1 MAEISKSLEEGALI
15 IYPTETLYGIG
26 CDALAPGD
34 PMGKI
39 ARLKRRQAERPF
51 IFLVPDIPYLEE
63 NGISIP
69 PAGQR
74 LMERFW
80 PGPLT
85 LILPVPPASPL
96 AGIAFQ
102 GGLAVRVSPHPFVRT
117 LFRHR
122 RFPLV
127 STSANLSGAP
137 EDNARDPGKIEE
149 TFSGTTAFFINA
161 GPLPVTPPS
170 TLVNMC
176 GSSLELVREGKVS
189 FMDIAMISSLC

>member
-1 MAEISKSLEEGALI
+1 MAEISKRLGEGALI

-26 CDALAPGD
+26 SDALAPGD

-39 ARLKRRQAERPF
+39 ARLKRRPAERPF

-63 NGISIP
+63 NGIPIP
-69 PAGQR
+69 PAGRR

-85 LILPVPPASPL
+85 LILPVPPTSPL
-96 AGIAFQ
+96 AGLAFQ
-102 GGLAVRVSPHPFVRT
+102 GGLAVRVSPHPFARA
-117 LFRHR
+117 LFRRR

-137 EDNARDPGKIEE
+137 EDDARDPQRIMKAFQGKI
-149 TFSGTTAFFINA
+149 TFFIMEDA
-161 GPLPVTPPS
+161 LKTSLSS
-170 TLVNMC
+170 TLLDIRA
-176 GSSLELVREGKVS
+176 SAPKLIREGALP
-189 FMDIAMISSLC
+189 FREICNIEH